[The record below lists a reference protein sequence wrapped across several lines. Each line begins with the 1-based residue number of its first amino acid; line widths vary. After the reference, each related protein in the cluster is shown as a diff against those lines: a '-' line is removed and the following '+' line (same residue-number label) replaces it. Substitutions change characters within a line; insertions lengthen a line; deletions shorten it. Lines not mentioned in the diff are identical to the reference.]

1 MKINTV
7 NGNVILTRPEKEAAE
22 MPNQI
27 ELIINENA
35 NLLMKNAIQ
44 DMAMQSLQ
52 DENAE
57 MLFRLANI
65 EMGGI

>member
-44 DMAMQSLQ
+44 NMAMQSLQ